1 MDASAQ
7 MADDFLK
14 YLSNDMGSDY
24 MLDPDVVLDSP
35 ADKPSSPFST
45 SDSQITPE
53 SPLDEFNDFNLDAAI
68 FDNIEPLSQDQ
79 LNLIAQTMA
88 PVANNVIIKQ
98 EPVHE
103 ILADPS
109 VSSAEPEVKTK
120 RPRKKRKLSDN
131 SSEDIPIKEEDDIND
146 DFSNIN
152 LHEDPDQKLSREE
165 LLNLSSKK
173 FEEYVRRFMAKRD
186 LTSEERRELKRQRRL
201 IKNRESA
208 QASRQRK
215 KNYVETLEQQVATLN
230 GENNRLR
237 EHITALSTENK
248 NLKDEVIYLHDMI
261 KKTPGLSTLFTAGA
275 NYMASFSKGQQN
287 LSANVKS
294 AGLCLM
300 ILLFSFGLFFN
311 NMQPQQQQALPWD
324 RTGPEPIPEVIIFLM
339 QKKKKKNNFSII
351 VPSPHRVHYPKL
363 DSQVV
368 PSSNRLSK
376 LEDSNFR
383 LAGNDR
389 DLLNV
394 LSEQEFNTE
403 RLERAFKPRH
413 VPKEA
418 RVTEVAPVTPEA
430 QPAPQ
435 LNNNNAAQHTE
446 SQGVK
451 RKRSELKE
459 SKPLDDVKSQISSWK
474 PNTTYLMCNDIQQV
488 TPPENVPRD
497 ANSPLLIAFLLPSDS
512 FNGTSPQSA
521 PGHENNGMLEVTCQV
536 IDVNILPQLPNSQS
550 SSQSA
555 VKSSA

>member
-1 MDASAQ
+1 MEANAQ

-14 YLSNDMGSDY
+14 YLSNDMGDDY
-24 MLDPDVVLDSP
+24 MLDPSEVVLDSP

-45 SDSQITPE
+45 SDSQLTPE

-68 FDNIEPLSQDQ
+68 FDNMEPLSQDQ
-79 LNLIAQTMA
+79 LNLIAQSMA
-88 PVANNVIIKQ
+88 PAVNNVVIKQ

-103 ILADPS
+103 TSAP
-109 VSSAEPEVKTK
+109 VSAEPEVKTK
-120 RPRKKRKLSDN
+120 RPRKKRKLNDN
-131 SSEDIPIKEEDDIND
+131 SSEDILIKEEDDLD
-146 DFSNIN
+146 DNSPIN
-152 LHEDPDQKLSREE
+152 LPEDPDQKLSREE
-165 LLNLSSKK
+165 LLNLSSRK
-173 FEEYVRRFMAKRD
+173 FEEYVRKLMAKRD
-186 LTSEERRELKRQRRL
+186 LTSEERKELKRQRRL

-215 KNYVETLEQQVATLN
+215 KNYMETLEQQVANLN

-248 NLKDEVIYLHDMI
+248 SLKDEVIYLHDMI

-324 RTGPEPIPEVIIFLM
+324 RTGREAIPE
-339 QKKKKKNNFSII
+339 
-351 VPSPHRVHYPKL
+351 
-363 DSQVV
+363 VV

-376 LEDSNFR
+376 LEDSTFK
-383 LAGNDR
+383 LAGNEKE
-389 DLLNV
+389 LVNV

-403 RLERAFKPRH
+403 RLERAYKTRH
-413 VPKEA
+413 APKEA
-418 RVTEVAPVTPEA
+418 RITEVAPVTQA
-430 QPAPQ
+430 APQ
-435 LNNNNAAQHTE
+435 TKNNNNAAQSTE
-446 SQGVK
+446 SHGVK
-451 RKRSELKE
+451 RKRSEVKE
-459 SKPLDDVKSQISSWK
+459 SKPIDDIKSQISAWK

-488 TPPENVPRD
+488 VPPENVPRD
-497 ANSPLLIAFLLPSDS
+497 ANAPLLIAFLLPSDS
-512 FNGTSPQSA
+512 FNGTTSIGQ
-521 PGHENNGMLEVTCQV
+521 ENNGMLEVTCQV
-536 IDVNILPQLPNSQS
+536 IDVNILPQLSNSQS
-550 SSQSA
+550 SGQSTA

>member
-1 MDASAQ
+1 MEANAQ

-14 YLSNDMGSDY
+14 YLSNDMGNDY
-24 MLDPDVVLDSP
+24 MLDPSEVVLDSP

-45 SDSQITPE
+45 SESQLTPE

-79 LNLIAQTMA
+79 LNLIAQSMA
-88 PVANNVIIKQ
+88 PAVNNVVIKQ
-98 EPVHE
+98 EPLHE
-103 ILADPS
+103 TSAP
-109 VSSAEPEVKTK
+109 VSAEPEVKTK
-120 RPRKKRKLSDN
+120 RPRKKRKLNDN
-131 SSEDIPIKEEDDIND
+131 SSEDIPIKEEDDLD
-146 DFSNIN
+146 DNSPIN
-152 LHEDPDQKLSREE
+152 LPEDPDQKLSREE

-173 FEEYVRRFMAKRD
+173 FEEYVRRLMAKRD
-186 LTSEERRELKRQRRL
+186 LTSEERKELKRQRRL

-215 KNYVETLEQQVATLN
+215 KNYMETLEQQVATLN
-230 GENNRLR
+230 SENNRLR

-248 NLKDEVIYLHDMI
+248 SLKDEVIYLHDMI

-275 NYMASFSKGQQN
+275 SYMASFSKGQQN

-324 RTGPEPIPEVIIFLM
+324 RTGREAIPE
-339 QKKKKKNNFSII
+339 
-351 VPSPHRVHYPKL
+351 
-363 DSQVV
+363 VV

-376 LEDSNFR
+376 LEDGTFK
-383 LAGNDR
+383 LAGNEKDIV
-389 DLLNV
+389 NV

-403 RLERAFKPRH
+403 RLERAYKTRH
-413 VPKEA
+413 APKEA
-418 RVTEVAPVTPEA
+418 RITEVAPVTQAA

-435 LNNNNAAQHTE
+435 PKNNNNAAQPTE
-446 SQGVK
+446 SHGVK
-451 RKRSELKE
+451 RKRSEMKE
-459 SKPLDDVKSQISSWK
+459 SKPIDDIKSQISTWK

-488 TPPENVPRD
+488 VPPENVPRD
-497 ANSPLLIAFLLPSDS
+497 ASAPLLIAFLLPSDS
-512 FNGTSPQSA
+512 FNGTSSQST
-521 PGHENNGMLEVTCQV
+521 GQENNGMLEVTCQV
-536 IDVNILPQLPNSQS
+536 IDVNILPQLSNSQS
-550 SSQSA
+550 SGQSAA